1 MRRWFSIFVMLT
13 AIAALSLTGGCGNDP
28 APAADTTPGVR
39 LAIKVAVNNSGAS
52 MSTRAAGEEPD
63 GYPFGFEAPSSRYEN
78 ISSLRIIIVRP
89 DNSVEHNRIETFS
102 DLNPQPGE
110 LYGDFLFKVKIGD
123 NDTVNSEIKRIYLI
137 ANEKSIIPAIDF
149 TNGNFAVG
157 ATLTPEEMASL
168 TAYRPW
174 SSGNIEGKTDYA
186 SPYIDN
192 ENADEEEKRY
202 VPMTEY
208 FDVTVSR
215 DREAPDAVTVQE
227 ETLFI
232 TRNLVKFVFEFS
244 KDSYVP
250 YESIKVKGITFS
262 KLMQKEFLMPN
273 NLFYKPAKYR
283 DDGSVD
289 SSNER
294 VVTSFVTPGMAGNQ
308 LRPCRFSPDNFGI
321 SGSGKDEPEYKASY
335 LPQIYFCETDL
346 TNNGDNDTYAID
358 LELECNDKDH
368 TIIKYENLSLPN
380 LPALPRNTVV
390 KLSFTLSRAAI
401 KCRVDLLPY
410 TGVFLNPIF
419 GIDR

>member
-1 MRRWFSIFVMLT
+1 
-13 AIAALSLTGGCGNDP
+13 
-28 APAADTTPGVR
+28 
-39 LAIKVAVNNSGAS
+39 
-52 MSTRAAGEEPD
+52 
-63 GYPFGFEAPSSRYEN
+63 
-78 ISSLRIIIVRP
+78 
-89 DNSVEHNRIETFS
+89 
-102 DLNPQPGE
+102 
-110 LYGDFLFKVKIGD
+110 
-123 NDTVNSEIKRIYLI
+123 
-137 ANEKSIIPAIDF
+137 
-149 TNGNFAVG
+149 
-157 ATLTPEEMASL
+157 MASL

-294 VVTSFVTPGMAGNQ
+294 VVTSFVTPRHGRQPTAAIPFLSRQ
-308 LRPCRFSPDNFGI
+308 FRDIRLR
-321 SGSGKDEPEYKASY
+321 KDEPEYKASY

>member
-1 MRRWFSIFVMLT
+1 MVFDFCYADGHSRVVADRRLRQRPR
-13 AIAALSLTGGCGNDP
+13 AGGGHDP
-28 APAADTTPGVR
+28 RVR
-39 LAIKVAVNNSGAS
+39 LAIKVAVNNSGGIHVH
-52 MSTRAAGEEPD
+52 TRDRRRAGRLSFRLC
-63 GYPFGFEAPSSRYEN
+63 GMPSSRYEN

-123 NDTVNSEIKRIYLI
+123 NDIVNSEIKRIYLI

-157 ATLTPEEMASL
+157 DTLTPEEMASL

-294 VVTSFVTPGMAGNQ
+294 VVTSFVTPAWPATNCGHSVS
-308 LRPCRFSPDNFGI
+308 LPTI
-321 SGSGKDEPEYKASY
+321 SGYQARE
-335 LPQIYFCETDL
+335 
-346 TNNGDNDTYAID
+346 
-358 LELECNDKDH
+358 
-368 TIIKYENLSLPN
+368 
-380 LPALPRNTVV
+380 R
-390 KLSFTLSRAAI
+390 
-401 KCRVDLLPY
+401 
-410 TGVFLNPIF
+410 
-419 GIDR
+419 